1 MPPVPNRFIAHI
13 YTAFM
18 QKVFY
23 ISQRK
28 WKPYIQ
34 HNCKLDD
41 LRAGFEIAERYSIG
55 HG

>member
-13 YTAFM
+13 NTAFM

-23 ISQRK
+23 VSQRE
-28 WKPYIQ
+28 WEPHIQ

-41 LRAGFEIAERYSIG
+41 LRAGFEIAEGYKIG